1 MQTDPRNH
9 EVTVSPYGFPM
20 SCVVEFD
27 SGEAQTFD
35 HPGSGAYCVLIK
47 CLVGGVDITE
57 MLDSATIERVEDCA
71 KLALLEGVA
80 A

>member
-1 MQTDPRNH
+1 MNSPRNH

-47 CLVGGVDITE
+47 CVVGGVDITE
-57 MLDSATIERVEDCA
+57 MLDNATTDRIEDCA

>member
-35 HPGSGAYCVLIK
+35 HPGSGAYCVLIR
-47 CLVGGVDITE
+47 CVVGGVDITE
-57 MLDSATIERVEDCA
+57 MLDSDQMDSIEHDA